1 MENLQSLPEVQRII
15 SIGKANSEISY
26 DEINEIL
33 PDKILNSEKIDD
45 VFTLLH
51 EMGIEIVEEYAKK
64 TLDTPLFPPNEI
76 ISGIRGIIKSI
87 TEKEVIIAEEKIENE
102 NPEMATNNISI
113 TIPPGGKIQVKI
125 GDKVDPETVIIKV
138 LIDLLKPNKKKKES
152 ASIGVTSE
160 DPIRLYLK
168 EIGKV
173 SLISG
178 ETEVFLAKRI
188 EKGEK
193 IIEETILSSSILRA
207 SFVKLIPKIKSK
219 KIKVYELVRVD
230 KLYALTLNE
239 AERLDKLFFSNLDI
253 IQHEEKIFNECINKI
268 RKYSDTSKRFREL
281 KDKID
286 TSSIK
291 IDKLIRQLGVS
302 QKEIQKIS
310 QKIKSM
316 VFRIKEID
324 RHFLKI
330 KARYGHDVKDIK
342 TFNRFIEKNENIED
356 IEQKMGVPIDEV
368 REVIKDIR
376 NNERKLRRMEQEA
389 GSSTV
394 EIKEWGEKII
404 KGEREISQAKKEL
417 VKANLR
423 LVVSIA
429 KRYANRGMHF
439 FDLIQE
445 GNIGLIK
452 AVDKFEYKKGYK
464 FSTYA
469 TWWIRQAITRAISD
483 QARTIRVPVHMI
495 EQVNKVIREARLFVQ
510 EYGRDPTND
519 EIAER
524 LGWPV
529 QKVKAVK
536 NVGREPISL
545 EIPVGSEEDS
555 ELGDFIEDKDVESP
569 VNSAAGSILAEQIRQ
584 VLHTLPAREQKVIR
598 MRFGLDDGYAQTL
611 EEVGYQFKVTRER
624 IRQIEAKA
632 LRRLRHPTRSKKLKD
647 YILD

>member
-1 MENLQSLPEVQRII
+1 MENLQSLPEVQRLIA
-15 SIGKANSEISY
+15 IGKANSEVSY
-26 DEINEIL
+26 DEINDIL

-51 EMGIEIVEEYAKK
+51 EMGIDVVEEYSKKFDEPQILPAK
-64 TLDTPLFPPNEI
+64 
-76 ISGIRGIIKSI
+76 
-87 TEKEVIIAEEKIENE
+87 EEK
-102 NPEMATNNISI
+102 PA
-113 TIPPGGKIQVKI
+113 
-125 GDKVDPETVIIKV
+125 
-138 LIDLLKPNKKKKES
+138 KKKKEGVSIS
-152 ASIGVTSE
+152 ATSE

-207 SFVKLIPKIKSK
+207 NFAKLMPKIRSK
-219 KIKVYELVRVD
+219 KIKIYEIVRVEKSYAMSNTEVE
-230 KLYALTLNE
+230 KLE
-239 AERLDKLFFSNLDI
+239 KLFFGNMDK
-253 IQHEEKIFNECINKI
+253 IQTDEKTLVECQNKI
-268 RKYSDTSKRFREL
+268 KKYSENSRKYKEFR
-281 KDKID
+281 DKID
-286 TSSIK
+286 EAQTD
-291 IDKLIRQLGVS
+291 IDRAVREVGVS
-302 QKEIQKIS
+302 QREIQKIS

-330 KARYGHDVKDIK
+330 KARYGHDVKEIK
-342 TFNRFIEKNENIED
+342 TFNRFIEKNENLEEIE
-356 IEQKMGVPIDEV
+356 KMMGVHIDEV

-389 GSSTV
+389 GSTTA
-394 EIKEWGEKII
+394 EIKDWGEKII

-510 EYGRDPTND
+510 EFGRDPTND

-524 LGWPV
+524 LGWHV
-529 QKVKAVK
+529 SKVKSVK

-545 EIPVGSEEDS
+545 ERPVGSEEDS
-555 ELGDFIEDKDVESP
+555 ELGDFIEDKEVESP
-569 VNSAAGSILAEQIRQ
+569 LNSAASSILAEQIRQ

-632 LRRLRHPTRSKKLKD
+632 LRRLRHPSRSKKLKD
-647 YILD
+647 YIVE

>member
-1 MENLQSLPEVQRII
+1 MENLQEMPEVQKII
-15 SIGKANSEISY
+15 ALGKANREVSY

-51 EMGIEIVEEYAKK
+51 ELGIEVVEDYTKEAVEEAIQPEKVH
-64 TLDTPLFPPNEI
+64 
-76 ISGIRGIIKSI
+76 R
-87 TEKEVIIAEEKIENE
+87 EKEEKKEKEEKE
-102 NPEMATNNISI
+102 
-113 TIPPGGKIQVKI
+113 
-125 GDKVDPETVIIKV
+125 KVV
-138 LIDLLKPNKKKKES
+138 KKKKEP
-152 ASIGVTSE
+152 AGGGSE

-193 IIEETILSSSILRA
+193 IIEETILGSSILRQNFA
-207 SFVKLIPKIKSK
+207 KLIPKIKSK
-219 KIKVYELVRVD
+219 KIKVYELVKVD
-230 KLYALTLNE
+230 KLYALNQDE
-239 AERLDKLFFSNLDI
+239 AEKLEKNFFDNMDI
-253 IQHEEKIFNECINKI
+253 IQQDEKVFNEATNRI
-268 RKYSDTSKRFREL
+268 RKYSENSKKFREL
-281 KDKID
+281 KERIDLSSNKID
-286 TSSIK
+286 EA
-291 IDKLIRQLGVS
+291 IRNIGVS

-316 VFRIKEID
+316 VFRIKEIEK
-324 RHFLKI
+324 HFLKI
-330 KARYGHDVKDIK
+330 KAKYGHDVREIK
-342 TFNRFIEKNENIED
+342 GFNRFIEKNENLDEIE
-356 IEQKMGVPIDEV
+356 KMMDVDIDEV

-389 GSSTV
+389 GSPV
-394 EIKEWGEKII
+394 HEIKEWGERII

-417 VKANLR
+417 VRANLR

-495 EQVNKVIREARLFVQ
+495 EQVNKVIRETRLFVQ
-510 EYGRDPTND
+510 EFGRDPSNE

-529 QKVKAVK
+529 GKVKAVK
-536 NVGREPISL
+536 NVAREPISL

-555 ELGDFIEDKDVESP
+555 ELGDFIEDKDVETP
-569 VNSAAGSILAEQIRQ
+569 VNAAASSILAEQIRQ
-584 VLHTLPAREQKVIR
+584 VLQTLPAREQKVIR

-632 LRRLRHPTRSKKLKD
+632 LRRLRHPSRSKRLKD
-647 YILD
+647 YID

>member
-15 SIGKANSEISY
+15 AIGKANSEVSY
-26 DEINEIL
+26 DEINDIL
-33 PDKILNSEKIDD
+33 PDKILNSERIDD

-51 EMGIEIVEEYAKK
+51 EMGIDIVEEYSKK
-64 TLDTPLFPPNEI
+64 FDESSTN
-76 ISGIRGIIKSI
+76 K
-87 TEKEVIIAEEKIENE
+87 EEKS
-102 NPEMATNNISI
+102 TR
-113 TIPPGGKIQVKI
+113 
-125 GDKVDPETVIIKV
+125 
-138 LIDLLKPNKKKKES
+138 KKKES
-152 ASIGVTSE
+152 ISVSASSE

-193 IIEETILSSSILRA
+193 IIEETILGSSILRA
-207 SFVKLIPKIKSK
+207 TFAKLMPKIRSK

-230 KLYALTLNE
+230 KPYALTQAE
-239 AERLDKLFFSNLDI
+239 AEKLEKTFFQNMDI
-253 IQHEEKIFNECINKI
+253 IQAEEKILQECQNKI
-268 RKYSDTSKRFREL
+268 KKYSENSKKYKEL
-281 KDKID
+281 KERIDASKAKIEEA
-286 TSSIK
+286 TREI
-291 IDKLIRQLGVS
+291 GVS

-330 KARYGHDVKDIK
+330 KARYGHDVREIK
-342 TFNRFIEKNENIED
+342 TFNRFIEKNENLEEIERM
-356 IEQKMGVPIDEV
+356 MGVSIDEV

-389 GSSTV
+389 GATTQ

-495 EQVNKVIREARLFVQ
+495 EQVNKVIRETRLFVQ
-510 EYGRDPTND
+510 EFGRDPTNE

-545 EIPVGSEEDS
+545 EIPVGNEEDS
-555 ELGDFIEDKDVESP
+555 ELGDFIEDKEVESP
-569 VNSAAGSILAEQIRQ
+569 LNSAASSILAEQIRQ

-632 LRRLRHPTRSKKLKD
+632 LRRLRHPSRAKKLKD
-647 YILD
+647 YIVD

>member
-1 MENLQSLPEVQRII
+1 MENLLELPELQRII
-15 SIGKANSEISY
+15 AIGKANSEVSY

-51 EMGIEIVEEYAKK
+51 ELGIEVVEEYSKKSLETPTPPQPATSNAK
-64 TLDTPLFPPNEI
+64 
-76 ISGIRGIIKSI
+76 
-87 TEKEVIIAEEKIENE
+87 EEK
-102 NPEMATNNISI
+102 P
-113 TIPPGGKIQVKI
+113 Q
-125 GDKVDPETVIIKV
+125 
-138 LIDLLKPNKKKKES
+138 KKKKE
-152 ASIGVTSE
+152 ASSGGASSE

-207 SFVKLIPKIKSK
+207 NFAKLMPKIKSK
-219 KIKVYELVRVD
+219 KIKVHELVKVD
-230 KLYALTLNE
+230 KLYALNQSE
-239 AERLDKLFFSNLDI
+239 ADKLEKIFFSNMEI
-253 IQHEEKIFNECINKI
+253 IQSEEKVFNESINRIK
-268 RKYSDTSKRFREL
+268 KYSENSKKYKEL
-281 KDKID
+281 KEKIEI
-286 TSSIK
+286 TSSK
-291 IDKLIRQLGVS
+291 IENAARQIGVS
-302 QKEIQKIS
+302 QREIQKIS

-330 KARYGHDVKDIK
+330 KARYGHDVKEIK
-342 TFNRFIEKNENIED
+342 TFNRFIEKNENLDEIE
-356 IEQKMGVPIDEV
+356 KLMGVDIDEV

-389 GSSTV
+389 GSTTA
-394 EIKEWGEKII
+394 EIKEWGEKIM
-404 KGEREISQAKKEL
+404 KGEREIAQAKKEL

-510 EYGRDPTND
+510 EYGRDPTN
-519 EIAER
+519 EEVAER

-529 QKVKAVK
+529 AKVKAVK

-555 ELGDFIEDKDVESP
+555 ELGDFIEDKEVESP
-569 VNSAAGSILAEQIRQ
+569 LNSAAGSILAEQIRQ

-632 LRRLRHPTRSKKLKD
+632 LRRLRHPSRSKKLKD
-647 YILD
+647 YIVD

>member
-15 SIGKANSEISY
+15 AIGKANSEVSY
-26 DEINEIL
+26 DEINDIL
-33 PDKILNSEKIDD
+33 PDKILNSERIDD

-51 EMGIEIVEEYAKK
+51 EMGIDIVEEYSKK
-64 TLDTPLFPPNEI
+64 FDESSTN
-76 ISGIRGIIKSI
+76 K
-87 TEKEVIIAEEKIENE
+87 EEKS
-102 NPEMATNNISI
+102 TR
-113 TIPPGGKIQVKI
+113 
-125 GDKVDPETVIIKV
+125 
-138 LIDLLKPNKKKKES
+138 KKKES
-152 ASIGVTSE
+152 ISVSASSE

-193 IIEETILSSSILRA
+193 IIEETILGSSILRA
-207 SFVKLIPKIKSK
+207 TFAKLMPKIRSK

-230 KLYALTLNE
+230 KPYALTQAE
-239 AERLDKLFFSNLDI
+239 AEKLEKTFFQNMDI
-253 IQHEEKIFNECINKI
+253 IQAEEKVLQECQNKI
-268 RKYSDTSKRFREL
+268 KKYSENSKKYKEL
-281 KDKID
+281 KERIDASKAKIEEA
-286 TSSIK
+286 TREI
-291 IDKLIRQLGVS
+291 GVS

-330 KARYGHDVKDIK
+330 KARYGHDVREIK
-342 TFNRFIEKNENIED
+342 TFNRFIEKNENLEEIERM
-356 IEQKMGVPIDEV
+356 MGVSIDEV

-389 GSSTV
+389 GATTQ

-495 EQVNKVIREARLFVQ
+495 EQVNKVIRETRLFVQ
-510 EYGRDPTND
+510 EFGRDPTNE

-555 ELGDFIEDKDVESP
+555 ELGDFIEDKEVESP
-569 VNSAAGSILAEQIRQ
+569 LNSAASSILAEQIRQ

-632 LRRLRHPTRSKKLKD
+632 LRRLRHPSRAKKLKD
-647 YILD
+647 YIVD

>member
-1 MENLQSLPEVQRII
+1 MENLASLPEVQKII
-15 SIGKANSEISY
+15 SIGKANREVSY

-51 EMGIEIVEEYAKK
+51 EMGIEIVEEYSKK
-64 TLDTPLFPPNEI
+64 SLEESSSLTTTKEETTP
-76 ISGIRGIIKSI
+76 
-87 TEKEVIIAEEKIENE
+87 KEQKPARKKRE
-102 NPEMATNNISI
+102 S
-113 TIPPGGKIQVKI
+113 
-125 GDKVDPETVIIKV
+125 TV
-138 LIDLLKPNKKKKES
+138 S
-152 ASIGVTSE
+152 SSSE

-193 IIEETILSSSILRA
+193 IIEETILGSSILRQNFA
-207 SFVKLIPKIKSK
+207 KLIPKIKSK
-219 KIKVYELVRVD
+219 KIKVYDLVKVD
-230 KLYALTLNE
+230 KMYALNQEQADKLEKVFFDNMELIQQDEKVLNE
-239 AERLDKLFFSNLDI
+239 STNR
-253 IQHEEKIFNECINKI
+253 I
-268 RKYSDTSKRFREL
+268 RKYSENSKKFKEL
-281 KDKID
+281 KEKID
-286 TSSIK
+286 MSFGK
-291 IDKLIRQLGVS
+291 IDEAIRKIGVS

-316 VFRIKEID
+316 VFRVKEIEK
-324 RHFLKI
+324 HFLKI
-330 KARYGHDVKDIK
+330 KAKYGHDVREIK
-342 TFNRFIEKNENIED
+342 GLNRFIEKNENLDEIEKMMGCD
-356 IEQKMGVPIDEV
+356 IEEV

-389 GSSTV
+389 GSPV
-394 EIKEWGEKII
+394 GEIKDWGEKII
-404 KGEREISQAKKEL
+404 KGEREIAQAKREL
-417 VKANLR
+417 VRANLR

-445 GNIGLIK
+445 GNIGLIR

-495 EQVNKVIREARLFVQ
+495 EQVNKVIRETRLFVQ
-510 EYGRDPTND
+510 EFGRDPSND

-536 NVGREPISL
+536 NVAREPISL

-555 ELGDFIEDKDVESP
+555 ELGDFIEDKDVISP
-569 VNSAAGSILAEQIRQ
+569 LNSAATSILSEQIRQ
-584 VLHTLPAREQKVIR
+584 VLQTLPAREQKVIR

-632 LRRLRHPTRSKKLKD
+632 LRRLRHPSRSKKLKD
-647 YILD
+647 YID

>member
-1 MENLQSLPEVQRII
+1 MENLASLPEVQKII
-15 SIGKANSEISY
+15 SIGKANREVSY

-51 EMGIEIVEEYAKK
+51 EMGIEIVEEYSKK
-64 TLDTPLFPPNEI
+64 SLEESSSLTTTKEETT
-76 ISGIRGIIKSI
+76 KE
-87 TEKEVIIAEEKIENE
+87 TKEKPAR
-102 NPEMATNNISI
+102 
-113 TIPPGGKIQVKI
+113 
-125 GDKVDPETVIIKV
+125 
-138 LIDLLKPNKKKKES
+138 KKRES
-152 ASIGVTSE
+152 NVSSSSE

-193 IIEETILSSSILRA
+193 IIEETILSSSILRQNFA
-207 SFVKLIPKIKSK
+207 KLIPKIKSK
-219 KIKVYELVRVD
+219 KIKVYDLVKVD
-230 KLYALTLNE
+230 KMYALNQEQADKLEKVFFENMELIQQDEKVLNE
-239 AERLDKLFFSNLDI
+239 STNR
-253 IQHEEKIFNECINKI
+253 I
-268 RKYSDTSKRFREL
+268 RKYSENSKKFKEL
-281 KDKID
+281 KEKID
-286 TSSIK
+286 LSTGK
-291 IDKLIRQLGVS
+291 IDEAIRKIGVS

-316 VFRIKEID
+316 VFRVKEIEK
-324 RHFLKI
+324 HFLKI
-330 KARYGHDVKDIK
+330 KAKYGHDVREIK
-342 TFNRFIEKNENIED
+342 ALNRFIEKNENLDEIE
-356 IEQKMGVPIDEV
+356 KMMGCDIDEV

-389 GSSTV
+389 GSPV
-394 EIKEWGEKII
+394 GEIKDWGEKII
-404 KGEREISQAKKEL
+404 KGEREIAQAKREL
-417 VKANLR
+417 VRANLR

-445 GNIGLIK
+445 GNIGLIR

-495 EQVNKVIREARLFVQ
+495 EQVNKVIRETRLFVQ
-510 EYGRDPTND
+510 EFGRDPSND

-536 NVGREPISL
+536 NVAREPISL

-555 ELGDFIEDKDVESP
+555 ELGDFIEDKEVISP
-569 VNSAAGSILAEQIRQ
+569 LNSAASSILSEQIRQ
-584 VLHTLPAREQKVIR
+584 VLQTLPAREQKVIR

-632 LRRLRHPTRSKKLKD
+632 LRRLRHPSRSKKLKD
-647 YILD
+647 YID

>member
-15 SIGKANSEISY
+15 AIGKANSEVSY
-26 DEINEIL
+26 DEINDIL
-33 PDKILNSEKIDD
+33 PDKILNSERIDD

-51 EMGIEIVEEYAKK
+51 EMGIDIVEEYSKK
-64 TLDTPLFPPNEI
+64 FDESSTN
-76 ISGIRGIIKSI
+76 K
-87 TEKEVIIAEEKIENE
+87 EEKS
-102 NPEMATNNISI
+102 TR
-113 TIPPGGKIQVKI
+113 
-125 GDKVDPETVIIKV
+125 
-138 LIDLLKPNKKKKES
+138 KKKES
-152 ASIGVTSE
+152 ISVSASSE

-193 IIEETILSSSILRA
+193 IIEETILGSSILRA
-207 SFVKLIPKIKSK
+207 TFAKLMPKIRSK

-230 KLYALTLNE
+230 KPYALTQAE
-239 AERLDKLFFSNLDI
+239 AEKLEKTFFQNMDI
-253 IQHEEKIFNECINKI
+253 IQAEEKILQECQNKI
-268 RKYSDTSKRFREL
+268 KKYSENSKKYKEL
-281 KDKID
+281 KERIDASKAKIEEA
-286 TSSIK
+286 TREI
-291 IDKLIRQLGVS
+291 GVS

-330 KARYGHDVKDIK
+330 KARYGHDVREIK
-342 TFNRFIEKNENIED
+342 TFNRFIEKNENLEEIERM
-356 IEQKMGVPIDEV
+356 MGVSIDEV

-389 GSSTV
+389 GATTQ

-495 EQVNKVIREARLFVQ
+495 EQVNKVIRETRLFVQ
-510 EYGRDPTND
+510 EFGRDPTNE

-555 ELGDFIEDKDVESP
+555 ELGDFIEDKEVESP
-569 VNSAAGSILAEQIRQ
+569 LNSAASSILAEQIRQ

-632 LRRLRHPTRSKKLKD
+632 LRRLRHPSRAKKLKD
-647 YILD
+647 YIVD

>member
-1 MENLQSLPEVQRII
+1 MENLASLPEVQKII
-15 SIGKANSEISY
+15 SIGKANREVSY

-51 EMGIEIVEEYAKK
+51 EMGIEIVEEYSKK
-64 TLDTPLFPPNEI
+64 SLEESSSLSTQ
-76 ISGIRGIIKSI
+76 
-87 TEKEVIIAEEKIENE
+87 KEETKEAPTK
-102 NPEMATNNISI
+102 
-113 TIPPGGKIQVKI
+113 
-125 GDKVDPETVIIKV
+125 DKPAR
-138 LIDLLKPNKKKKES
+138 KKRES
-152 ASIGVTSE
+152 NVSSSSE

-193 IIEETILSSSILRA
+193 IIEETILSSSILRQNFA
-207 SFVKLIPKIKSK
+207 KLIPKIKSK
-219 KIKVYELVRVD
+219 KIKVYDLVKVD
-230 KLYALTLNE
+230 KMYALNQEQADKLEKVFFENMELIQQDEKVLNE
-239 AERLDKLFFSNLDI
+239 STNR
-253 IQHEEKIFNECINKI
+253 I
-268 RKYSDTSKRFREL
+268 RKYSENSKKYKEL
-281 KDKID
+281 KEKID
-286 TSSIK
+286 NSTGK
-291 IDKLIRQLGVS
+291 IDDAIRKIGVS

-316 VFRIKEID
+316 VFRVKEIEK
-324 RHFLKI
+324 HFLKI
-330 KARYGHDVKDIK
+330 KAKYGHDVREIK
-342 TFNRFIEKNENIED
+342 GLNRFIEKNENLDEIEKMMGCD
-356 IEQKMGVPIDEV
+356 IEEV

-389 GSSTV
+389 GSSVTD
-394 EIKEWGEKII
+394 IKDWGEKII
-404 KGEREISQAKKEL
+404 KGEREIAQAKREL
-417 VKANLR
+417 VRANLR

-445 GNIGLIK
+445 GNIGLIR

-495 EQVNKVIREARLFVQ
+495 EQVNKVIRETRLFVQ
-510 EYGRDPTND
+510 EFGRDPSND

-536 NVGREPISL
+536 NVAREPISL

-555 ELGDFIEDKDVESP
+555 ELGDFIEDKEVISP
-569 VNSAAGSILAEQIRQ
+569 LNSAATSILSEQIRQ
-584 VLHTLPAREQKVIR
+584 VLQTLPAREQKVIR

-632 LRRLRHPTRSKKLKD
+632 LRRLRHPSRSKKLKD
-647 YILD
+647 YID

>member
-15 SIGKANSEISY
+15 AIGKANSEVSY
-26 DEINEIL
+26 DEINDIL

-51 EMGIEIVEEYAKK
+51 EMGIDVVEEYSKRFEES
-64 TLDTPLFPPNEI
+64 TSTPN
-76 ISGIRGIIKSI
+76 K
-87 TEKEVIIAEEKIENE
+87 EEK
-102 NPEMATNNISI
+102 PAR
-113 TIPPGGKIQVKI
+113 
-125 GDKVDPETVIIKV
+125 
-138 LIDLLKPNKKKKES
+138 KKKENVSVS
-152 ASIGVTSE
+152 ASSE

-193 IIEETILSSSILRA
+193 IIEETILGSSILRA
-207 SFVKLIPKIKSK
+207 SFAKLIPKIRSK

-230 KLYALTLNE
+230 KLYALNQVE
-239 AERLDKLFFSNLDI
+239 AEKLEKVFFDNMDM
-253 IQHEEKIFNECINKI
+253 IQSEEKQLIESQNRIK
-268 RKYSDTSKRFREL
+268 KYSENSRKFKEL
-281 KDKID
+281 KEKID
-286 TSSIK
+286 SSKERIEAATRE
-291 IDKLIRQLGVS
+291 IGVS
-302 QKEIQKIS
+302 QREIQKIS

-330 KARYGHDVKDIK
+330 KARYGHDVREIK
-342 TFNRFIEKNENIED
+342 TFNRFIEKNENLEEIERM
-356 IEQKMGVPIDEV
+356 MGVSIDEV

-389 GSSTV
+389 GATTQ
-394 EIKEWGEKII
+394 EIKDWGEKII

-510 EYGRDPTND
+510 EFGRDPTNE

-555 ELGDFIEDKDVESP
+555 ELGDFIEDKEVESP
-569 VNSAAGSILAEQIRQ
+569 LNSAASSILAEQIRQ

-632 LRRLRHPTRSKKLKD
+632 LRRLRHPSRSKKLKD
-647 YILD
+647 YILE

>member
-1 MENLQSLPEVQRII
+1 MKNLETNYENAHQVQKEVNENMENLQSLPEVQRII
-15 SIGKANSEISY
+15 SIGKTNSEVSY
-26 DEINEIL
+26 DEINDIL

-51 EMGIEIVEEYAKK
+51 EMGIEVVEEYSKK
-64 TLDTPLFPPNEI
+64 ALENQQAAAAPPTPAAPA
-76 ISGIRGIIKSI
+76 GK
-87 TEKEVIIAEEKIENE
+87 EEK
-102 NPEMATNNISI
+102 PSR
-113 TIPPGGKIQVKI
+113 
-125 GDKVDPETVIIKV
+125 
-138 LIDLLKPNKKKKES
+138 KKKETNVVS
-152 ASIGVTSE
+152 ASSE

-207 SFVKLIPKIKSK
+207 NFLKLIPKIKSR
-219 KIKVYELVRVD
+219 KIKVYELVHVD
-230 KLYALTLNE
+230 KMYALNQIEADKLEKLFFDNMDLIQGEEKVLNE
-239 AERLDKLFFSNLDI
+239 A
-253 IQHEEKIFNECINKI
+253 INKI
-268 RKYSDTSKRFREL
+268 RKYSENSKKFREL
-281 KDKID
+281 KDKIEQA
-286 TSSIK
+286 TAR
-291 IDKLIRQLGVS
+291 IDVCVRQIGVS
-302 QKEIQKIS
+302 QREIQKLS

-330 KARYGHDVKDIK
+330 KARYGHDVKEIK

-356 IEQKMGVPIDEV
+356 IEKMMGVPIDEV

-389 GSSTV
+389 GSPTDI
-394 EIKEWGEKII
+394 IKEWGEKII

-510 EYGRDPTND
+510 EFGRDPTNE

-555 ELGDFIEDKDVESP
+555 ELGDFIEDKEVESP
-569 VNSAAGSILAEQIRQ
+569 INAAAGSILAEQIRQ
-584 VLHTLPAREQKVIR
+584 VLQTLPAREQKVIR

>member
-1 MENLQSLPEVQRII
+1 MENLASLPEVQKII
-15 SIGKANSEISY
+15 SIGKANREVSY

-51 EMGIEIVEEYAKK
+51 EMGIEIVEEYSKK
-64 TLDTPLFPPNEI
+64 SLEESSSLSTQKEETKETPT
-76 ISGIRGIIKSI
+76 K
-87 TEKEVIIAEEKIENE
+87 
-102 NPEMATNNISI
+102 
-113 TIPPGGKIQVKI
+113 
-125 GDKVDPETVIIKV
+125 DKPAR
-138 LIDLLKPNKKKKES
+138 KKRES
-152 ASIGVTSE
+152 SVSSSSE

-193 IIEETILSSSILRA
+193 IIEETILSSSILRQNFA
-207 SFVKLIPKIKSK
+207 KLIPKIKSK
-219 KIKVYELVRVD
+219 KIKVYDLVKVD
-230 KLYALTLNE
+230 KMYALNQEQADKLEKVFFENMELIQQDEKVLNE
-239 AERLDKLFFSNLDI
+239 STNR
-253 IQHEEKIFNECINKI
+253 I
-268 RKYSDTSKRFREL
+268 RKYSENSKKYKEL
-281 KDKID
+281 KEKID
-286 TSSIK
+286 NSTGK
-291 IDKLIRQLGVS
+291 IDDAIRKIGVS

-316 VFRIKEID
+316 VFRVKEIEK
-324 RHFLKI
+324 HFLKI
-330 KARYGHDVKDIK
+330 KAKYGHDVREIK
-342 TFNRFIEKNENIED
+342 GLNRFIEKNENLDEIE
-356 IEQKMGVPIDEV
+356 KMMGCDIDEV

-389 GSSTV
+389 GSSV
-394 EIKEWGEKII
+394 IDIKDWGEKII
-404 KGEREISQAKKEL
+404 KGEREIAQAKREL
-417 VKANLR
+417 VRANLR

-445 GNIGLIK
+445 GNIGLIR

-495 EQVNKVIREARLFVQ
+495 EQVNKVIRETRLFVQ
-510 EYGRDPTND
+510 EFGRDPSND

-536 NVGREPISL
+536 NVAREPISL

-555 ELGDFIEDKDVESP
+555 ELGDFIEDKEVISP
-569 VNSAAGSILAEQIRQ
+569 LNSAATSILSEQIRQ
-584 VLHTLPAREQKVIR
+584 VLQTLPAREQKVIR

-632 LRRLRHPTRSKKLKD
+632 LRRLRHPSRSKKLKD
-647 YILD
+647 YID

>member
-1 MENLQSLPEVQRII
+1 MENLQSMPEVQKII
-15 SIGKANSEISY
+15 SIGKANSEVSY
-26 DEINEIL
+26 DEINDIL

-51 EMGIEIVEEYAKK
+51 EMGIDVVEEYSKK
-64 TLDTPLFPPNEI
+64 FDEPAIPVN
-76 ISGIRGIIKSI
+76 K
-87 TEKEVIIAEEKIENE
+87 EEK
-102 NPEMATNNISI
+102 PT
-113 TIPPGGKIQVKI
+113 
-125 GDKVDPETVIIKV
+125 
-138 LIDLLKPNKKKKES
+138 KKKKENVSIS
-152 ASIGVTSE
+152 ATSE

-193 IIEETILSSSILRA
+193 IIEETILSSSILRSTFA
-207 SFVKLIPKIKSK
+207 KLMPKVRSR
-219 KIKVYELVRVD
+219 KIKVWELVRVD
-230 KLYALTLNE
+230 KPYALNQSE
-239 AERLDKLFFSNLDI
+239 AEKLEKLFFTSMEIISN
-253 IQHEEKIFNECINKI
+253 EEKIFNESNNRIK
-268 RKYSDTSKRFREL
+268 KYSENSRKFKEL
-281 KDKID
+281 KEKID
-286 TSSIK
+286 NAASK
-291 IDKLIRQLGVS
+291 IDSAVREVGVS
-302 QKEIQKIS
+302 QREIQKIS

-330 KARYGHDVKDIK
+330 KARYGHDVREIK
-342 TFNRFIEKNENIED
+342 TFNRFIEKNENLEEIE
-356 IEQKMGVPIDEV
+356 KMMGVTIDEV

-389 GSSTV
+389 GSSTN

-495 EQVNKVIREARLFVQ
+495 EQVNKVVREARQFVQ
-510 EYGRDPTND
+510 EYGRDPTNE

-569 VNSAAGSILAEQIRQ
+569 INSAASSILAEQIRQ

-632 LRRLRHPTRSKKLKD
+632 LRRLRHPSRSKKLKD
-647 YILD
+647 YILE

>member
-15 SIGKANSEISY
+15 AIGKANSEVSY
-26 DEINEIL
+26 DEINDIL
-33 PDKILNSEKIDD
+33 PDKILNSERIDD

-51 EMGIEIVEEYAKK
+51 EMGIDIVEEYSKK
-64 TLDTPLFPPNEI
+64 FDESSTN
-76 ISGIRGIIKSI
+76 K
-87 TEKEVIIAEEKIENE
+87 EEKS
-102 NPEMATNNISI
+102 TR
-113 TIPPGGKIQVKI
+113 
-125 GDKVDPETVIIKV
+125 
-138 LIDLLKPNKKKKES
+138 KKKES
-152 ASIGVTSE
+152 ISVSASSE

-193 IIEETILSSSILRA
+193 IIEETILGSSILRA
-207 SFVKLIPKIKSK
+207 TFAKLMPKIRSK

-230 KLYALTLNE
+230 KPYALTQAE
-239 AERLDKLFFSNLDI
+239 AEKLEKTFFQNMDI
-253 IQHEEKIFNECINKI
+253 IQAEEKVLQECQNKI
-268 RKYSDTSKRFREL
+268 KKYSENSKKYKEL
-281 KDKID
+281 KERIDASKAKIEAA
-286 TSSIK
+286 TREI
-291 IDKLIRQLGVS
+291 GVS

-330 KARYGHDVKDIK
+330 KARYGHDVREIK
-342 TFNRFIEKNENIED
+342 TFNRFIEKNENLEEIERM
-356 IEQKMGVPIDEV
+356 MGVSIDEV

-389 GSSTV
+389 GATTQ

-495 EQVNKVIREARLFVQ
+495 EQVNKVIRETRLFVQ
-510 EYGRDPTND
+510 EFGRDPTNE

-555 ELGDFIEDKDVESP
+555 ELGDFIEDKEVESP
-569 VNSAAGSILAEQIRQ
+569 LNSAASSILAEQIRQ

-632 LRRLRHPTRSKKLKD
+632 LRRLRHPSRAKKLKD
-647 YILD
+647 YIVD

>member
-1 MENLQSLPEVQRII
+1 MENLQSLPEVQRLIA
-15 SIGKANSEISY
+15 IGKANSEVSY
-26 DEINEIL
+26 DEINDIL

-51 EMGIEIVEEYAKK
+51 EMGIDVVEEYSKK
-64 TLDTPLFPPNEI
+64 FEEPQILP
-76 ISGIRGIIKSI
+76 G
-87 TEKEVIIAEEKIENE
+87 KE
-102 NPEMATNNISI
+102 
-113 TIPPGGKIQVKI
+113 
-125 GDKVDPETVIIKV
+125 DKPA
-138 LIDLLKPNKKKKES
+138 KKKKEGVSIS
-152 ASIGVTSE
+152 ATSE

-207 SFVKLIPKIKSK
+207 NFTKLMPKIRSK
-219 KIKVYELVRVD
+219 KIKIYEIVRVEKSYAMSPVEVE
-230 KLYALTLNE
+230 KLE
-239 AERLDKLFFSNLDI
+239 KLFFSNM
-253 IQHEEKIFNECINKI
+253 EKIQTDEKSLVECQNKI
-268 RKYSDTSKRFREL
+268 KKYSENSRKFKEF
-281 KDKID
+281 KDKIEEAQKD
-286 TSSIK
+286 
-291 IDKLIRQLGVS
+291 IDFAVREVGVS
-302 QKEIQKIS
+302 QREIQKIS

-330 KARYGHDVKDIK
+330 KARYGHDVKEIK
-342 TFNRFIEKNENIED
+342 TFNRFIEKNENIEE
-356 IEQKMGVPIDEV
+356 IEKMMGVLIDEV

-389 GSSTV
+389 GSTTA
-394 EIKEWGEKII
+394 EIKDWGEKII

-510 EYGRDPTND
+510 EFGRDPTND

-524 LGWPV
+524 LGWTV
-529 QKVKAVK
+529 QKVKSVK

-555 ELGDFIEDKDVESP
+555 ELGDFIEDKEVESP
-569 VNSAAGSILAEQIRQ
+569 LNSAASSILAEQIRQ

-632 LRRLRHPTRSKKLKD
+632 LRRLRHPSRSKKLKD
-647 YILD
+647 YIVE

>member
-1 MENLQSLPEVQRII
+1 MENLQEMPEVQKII
-15 SIGKANSEISY
+15 ALGKANREVSY

-51 EMGIEIVEEYAKK
+51 ELGIEVVEDYTKEAVEEAVQLARPEKVEKPEKLKEIKVKDKEDKK
-64 TLDTPLFPPNEI
+64 
-76 ISGIRGIIKSI
+76 
-87 TEKEVIIAEEKIENE
+87 EKEEK
-102 NPEMATNNISI
+102 AA
-113 TIPPGGKIQVKI
+113 
-125 GDKVDPETVIIKV
+125 
-138 LIDLLKPNKKKKES
+138 KKKKD
-152 ASIGVTSE
+152 AAGGGSE

-193 IIEETILSSSILRA
+193 IIEETILSSSILRQNFA
-207 SFVKLIPKIKSK
+207 KLIPKIKSK
-219 KIKVYELVRVD
+219 KIRVYELVKVD
-230 KLYALTLNE
+230 KLYALNQDE
-239 AERLDKLFFSNLDI
+239 AEKLEKNFFDNMDI
-253 IQHEEKIFNECINKI
+253 IQQDEKVFNEATNRI
-268 RKYSDTSKRFREL
+268 RKYSENSKKYREL
-281 KDKID
+281 KEKID
-286 TSSIK
+286 NSSNK
-291 IDKLIRQLGVS
+291 IDEAIRNIGVS

-316 VFRIKEID
+316 VFRIKEIEK
-324 RHFLKI
+324 HFLKI
-330 KARYGHDVKDIK
+330 KAKYGHDVKEIK
-342 TFNRFIEKNENIED
+342 AFNRFIEKNENLDEIE
-356 IEQKMGVPIDEV
+356 KMMGVDIDEV

-389 GSSTV
+389 GSPV
-394 EIKEWGEKII
+394 FEIKEWGEKII

-417 VKANLR
+417 VRANLR

-495 EQVNKVIREARLFVQ
+495 EQVNKVIRETRLFVQ
-510 EYGRDPTND
+510 EFGRDPSND

-529 QKVKAVK
+529 AKVKAVK
-536 NVGREPISL
+536 NVAREPISL

-555 ELGDFIEDKDVESP
+555 ELGDFIEDKDVQTP
-569 VNSAAGSILAEQIRQ
+569 VNHAASKILAEQIRQ
-584 VLHTLPAREQKVIR
+584 VLQTLPAREQKVIR

-632 LRRLRHPTRSKKLKD
+632 LRRLRHPSRSKRLKD
-647 YILD
+647 YID

>member
-1 MENLQSLPEVQRII
+1 V
-15 SIGKANSEISY
+15 
-26 DEINEIL
+26 
-33 PDKILNSEKIDD
+33 
-45 VFTLLH
+45 
-51 EMGIEIVEEYAKK
+51 
-64 TLDTPLFPPNEI
+64 
-76 ISGIRGIIKSI
+76 
-87 TEKEVIIAEEKIENE
+87 
-102 NPEMATNNISI
+102 
-113 TIPPGGKIQVKI
+113 
-125 GDKVDPETVIIKV
+125 
-138 LIDLLKPNKKKKES
+138 
-152 ASIGVTSE
+152 
-160 DPIRLYLK
+160 
-168 EIGKV
+168 
-173 SLISG
+173 
-178 ETEVFLAKRI
+178 
-188 EKGEK
+188 
-193 IIEETILSSSILRA
+193 
-207 SFVKLIPKIKSK
+207 
-219 KIKVYELVRVD
+219 
-230 KLYALTLNE
+230 
-239 AERLDKLFFSNLDI
+239 
-253 IQHEEKIFNECINKI
+253 
-268 RKYSDTSKRFREL
+268 
-281 KDKID
+281 
-286 TSSIK
+286 
-291 IDKLIRQLGVS
+291 GVS
-302 QKEIQKIS
+302 QREIQKIS

-330 KARYGHDVKDIK
+330 KARYGHDVKEIK
-342 TFNRFIEKNENIED
+342 TFNRFIEKNENLEEIE
-356 IEQKMGVPIDEV
+356 KMMGVHIDEV

-389 GSSTV
+389 GSTTA
-394 EIKEWGEKII
+394 EIKDWGEKII

-510 EYGRDPTND
+510 EFGRDPTND

-524 LGWPV
+524 LGWHV
-529 QKVKAVK
+529 SKVKSVK

-555 ELGDFIEDKDVESP
+555 ELGDFIEDKEVESP
-569 VNSAAGSILAEQIRQ
+569 LNSAASSILAEQIRQ

-632 LRRLRHPTRSKKLKD
+632 LRRLRHPSRSKKLKD
-647 YILD
+647 YIVE

>member
-15 SIGKANSEISY
+15 AIGKANSEVSY

-51 EMGIEIVEEYAKK
+51 ELGIEVVEEYSKK
-64 TLDTPLFPPNEI
+64 SVEAPVIPP
-76 ISGIRGIIKSI
+76 K
-87 TEKEVIIAEEKIENE
+87 EEK
-102 NPEMATNNISI
+102 PS
-113 TIPPGGKIQVKI
+113 
-125 GDKVDPETVIIKV
+125 
-138 LIDLLKPNKKKKES
+138 KKKKES
-152 ASIGVTSE
+152 SSISATSE

-207 SFVKLIPKIKSK
+207 NFAKLMPKIKSK
-219 KIKVYELVRVD
+219 KIKVYELVKVD
-230 KLYALTLNE
+230 KLYALNQNE
-239 AERLDKLFFSNLDI
+239 ADKLEKVFFSNMDI
-253 IQHEEKIFNECINKI
+253 IQNEEKVYNESINRIK
-268 RKYSDTSKRFREL
+268 KYSENSKKYKELREKIEITSS
-281 KDKID
+281 KID
-286 TSSIK
+286 NATRMI
-291 IDKLIRQLGVS
+291 GVS
-302 QKEIQKIS
+302 QREIQKIS

-330 KARYGHDVKDIK
+330 KARYGHDVKEIK
-342 TFNRFIEKNENIED
+342 TFNRFIEKNENIEE
-356 IEQKMGVPIDEV
+356 IEKMMGIDIDEV

-389 GSSTV
+389 GSSTI
-394 EIKEWGEKII
+394 EIKEWGEKIM

-510 EYGRDPTND
+510 EFGRDPTNE

-529 QKVKAVK
+529 QKVKSVK

-555 ELGDFIEDKDVESP
+555 ELGDFIEDKEVESP
-569 VNSAAGSILAEQIRQ
+569 LNSAAGSILAEQIRQ

>member
-545 EIPVGSEEDS
+545 EITVGSEEDS

-569 VNSAAGSILAEQIRQ
+569 VNSAAGSILKAQLNQ
-584 VLHTLPAREQKVIR
+584 VIETLPKREQKVIR

-611 EEVGYQFKVTRER
+611 EEVGYQFEVTRER

>member
-1 MENLQSLPEVQRII
+1 MENLQSLPEVQRLIA
-15 SIGKANSEISY
+15 IGKANSEVSY
-26 DEINEIL
+26 DEINDIL

-51 EMGIEIVEEYAKK
+51 EMGIDVVEEYSKK
-64 TLDTPLFPPNEI
+64 F
-76 ISGIRGIIKSI
+76 
-87 TEKEVIIAEEKIENE
+87 EEPQIL
-102 NPEMATNNISI
+102 
-113 TIPPGGKIQVKI
+113 PGKD
-125 GDKVDPETVIIKV
+125 DKPA
-138 LIDLLKPNKKKKES
+138 KKKKEGVSIS
-152 ASIGVTSE
+152 ATSE

-207 SFVKLIPKIKSK
+207 NFTKLMPKIRSK
-219 KIKVYELVRVD
+219 KIKIYEIVRVEKSYAMSPVEVE
-230 KLYALTLNE
+230 KLE
-239 AERLDKLFFSNLDI
+239 KLFFSNM
-253 IQHEEKIFNECINKI
+253 EKIQTDEKSLVECQNKI
-268 RKYSDTSKRFREL
+268 KKYSENSRKFKEF
-281 KDKID
+281 KDKIEEAQKD
-286 TSSIK
+286 
-291 IDKLIRQLGVS
+291 IDFAVREVGVS
-302 QKEIQKIS
+302 QREIQKIS

-330 KARYGHDVKDIK
+330 KARYGHDVKEIK
-342 TFNRFIEKNENIED
+342 TFNRFIEKNENIEE
-356 IEQKMGVPIDEV
+356 IEKMMGVPIDEV

-389 GSSTV
+389 GSTTG
-394 EIKEWGEKII
+394 EIKDWGEKII

-510 EYGRDPTND
+510 EFGRDPTND

-529 QKVKAVK
+529 QKVKSVK

-555 ELGDFIEDKDVESP
+555 ELGDFIEDKEVESP
-569 VNSAAGSILAEQIRQ
+569 LNSAASSILAEQIRQ

-632 LRRLRHPTRSKKLKD
+632 LRRLRHPSRSKKLKD
-647 YILD
+647 YIVE

>member
-1 MENLQSLPEVQRII
+1 MIENLQEMPEVQKII
-15 SIGKANSEISY
+15 ALGKANREVSY

-51 EMGIEIVEEYAKK
+51 EMGIEVVEDYTKEAVEEAFQ
-64 TLDTPLFPPNEI
+64 PLPEKVVKEKPF
-76 ISGIRGIIKSI
+76 K
-87 TEKEVIIAEEKIENE
+87 EKEEK
-102 NPEMATNNISI
+102 PA
-113 TIPPGGKIQVKI
+113 
-125 GDKVDPETVIIKV
+125 
-138 LIDLLKPNKKKKES
+138 KKKKDS
-152 ASIGVTSE
+152 SGGGSE

-193 IIEETILSSSILRA
+193 IIEETILGSSILRQNFA
-207 SFVKLIPKIKSK
+207 KLIPKIKSK
-219 KIKVYELVRVD
+219 KIKVYELVKVD
-230 KLYALTLNE
+230 KLYALNQDE
-239 AERLDKLFFSNLDI
+239 AEKLEKNFFDNMDI
-253 IQHEEKIFNECINKI
+253 IQQDEKVFNEATNRI
-268 RKYSDTSKRFREL
+268 RKYSENSKKYKEL
-281 KDKID
+281 KEKID
-286 TSSIK
+286 VSSNK
-291 IDKLIRQLGVS
+291 IEEAIRNIGVS

-316 VFRIKEID
+316 VFRIKEIEK
-324 RHFLKI
+324 HFLKI
-330 KARYGHDVKDIK
+330 KAKYGHDVKEIK
-342 TFNRFIEKNENIED
+342 GFNRFIEKNENLDEIERM
-356 IEQKMGVPIDEV
+356 MGVDIDEV

-389 GSSTV
+389 GSPV
-394 EIKEWGEKII
+394 AEIKEWGEKII

-417 VKANLR
+417 VRANLR

-495 EQVNKVIREARLFVQ
+495 EQVNKVIRETRLFVQ
-510 EYGRDPTND
+510 EFGRDPSNE

-529 QKVKAVK
+529 AKVKAVK
-536 NVGREPISL
+536 NVAREPISL

-555 ELGDFIEDKDVESP
+555 ELGDFIEDKDVETP
-569 VNSAAGSILAEQIRQ
+569 VNSAASSILAEQIRQ
-584 VLHTLPAREQKVIR
+584 VLQTLPAREQKVIR

-632 LRRLRHPTRSKKLKD
+632 LRRLRHPSRSKRLKD
-647 YILD
+647 YID

>member
-1 MENLQSLPEVQRII
+1 MENLASLPEVQKII
-15 SIGKANSEISY
+15 SIGKANREVSY

-51 EMGIEIVEEYAKK
+51 EMGIEIVEEYSKK
-64 TLDTPLFPPNEI
+64 SLEESSSLTTTKEETT
-76 ISGIRGIIKSI
+76 KE
-87 TEKEVIIAEEKIENE
+87 TKEKPAR
-102 NPEMATNNISI
+102 
-113 TIPPGGKIQVKI
+113 
-125 GDKVDPETVIIKV
+125 
-138 LIDLLKPNKKKKES
+138 KKRES
-152 ASIGVTSE
+152 SVSSSSE

-193 IIEETILSSSILRA
+193 IIEETILSSSILRQNFA
-207 SFVKLIPKIKSK
+207 KLIPKIKSK
-219 KIKVYELVRVD
+219 KIKVYDLVKVD
-230 KLYALTLNE
+230 KMYALNQEQADKLEKVFFENMELIQQDEKVLNE
-239 AERLDKLFFSNLDI
+239 STNR
-253 IQHEEKIFNECINKI
+253 I
-268 RKYSDTSKRFREL
+268 RKYSENSKKFKEL
-281 KDKID
+281 KEKID
-286 TSSIK
+286 LSTGK
-291 IDKLIRQLGVS
+291 IDEAIRKIGVS

-316 VFRIKEID
+316 VFRVKEIEK
-324 RHFLKI
+324 HFLKI
-330 KARYGHDVKDIK
+330 KAKYGHDVREIK
-342 TFNRFIEKNENIED
+342 ALNRFIEKNENLDEIE
-356 IEQKMGVPIDEV
+356 KMMGCDIDEV

-389 GSSTV
+389 GSPV
-394 EIKEWGEKII
+394 GEIKDWGEKII
-404 KGEREISQAKKEL
+404 KGEREIAQAKREL
-417 VKANLR
+417 VRANLR

-445 GNIGLIK
+445 GNIGLIR

-495 EQVNKVIREARLFVQ
+495 EQVNKVIRETRLFVQ
-510 EYGRDPTND
+510 EFGRDPSND

-536 NVGREPISL
+536 NVAREPISL

-555 ELGDFIEDKDVESP
+555 ELGDFIEDKEVISP
-569 VNSAAGSILAEQIRQ
+569 LNSAASSILSEQIRQ
-584 VLHTLPAREQKVIR
+584 VLQTLPAREQKVIR

-632 LRRLRHPTRSKKLKD
+632 LRRLRHPSRSKKLKD
-647 YILD
+647 YID

>member
-15 SIGKANSEISY
+15 AIGKANSEVSY
-26 DEINEIL
+26 DEINDIL

-51 EMGIEIVEEYAKK
+51 EMGIDVVEEYSKK
-64 TLDTPLFPPNEI
+64 FDEPSVLPGKD
-76 ISGIRGIIKSI
+76 
-87 TEKEVIIAEEKIENE
+87 EKA
-102 NPEMATNNISI
+102 PR
-113 TIPPGGKIQVKI
+113 
-125 GDKVDPETVIIKV
+125 
-138 LIDLLKPNKKKKES
+138 KKKEGVSIS
-152 ASIGVTSE
+152 ATSE

-193 IIEETILSSSILRA
+193 IIEETILASSILRA
-207 SFVKLIPKIKSK
+207 NFTKLMPKIRSK
-219 KIKVYELVRVD
+219 KIKIWEIVRVD
-230 KLYALTLNE
+230 KLYALNQTE
-239 AERLDKLFFSNLDI
+239 AEKLEKVFFGNMDI
-253 IQHEEKIFNECINKI
+253 IQNEEKVLNECINKI
-268 RKYSDTSKRFREL
+268 KKYSENSRKYKEY
-281 KDKID
+281 KEKID
-286 TSSIK
+286 NSLSKIEYSI
-291 IDKLIRQLGVS
+291 REVGVS
-302 QKEIQKIS
+302 QREIQKIS

-330 KARYGHDVKDIK
+330 KSRYGHDVKEIK
-342 TFNRFIEKNENIED
+342 TFNRFIEKNENLDEIE
-356 IEQKMGVPIDEV
+356 KMMGVPIDEV

-389 GSSTV
+389 GSSTL

-510 EYGRDPTND
+510 EFGRDPTND

-529 QKVKAVK
+529 QKVKSVK

-555 ELGDFIEDKDVESP
+555 ELGDFIEDKEIESP
-569 VNSAAGSILAEQIRQ
+569 INSAASSILAEQIRQ

-632 LRRLRHPTRSKKLKD
+632 LRRLRHPSRSKKLKD
-647 YILD
+647 YIVE

>member
-1 MENLQSLPEVQRII
+1 MENLASLPEVQKII
-15 SIGKANSEISY
+15 SIGKANREVSY

-51 EMGIEIVEEYAKK
+51 EMGIEIVEEYSKK
-64 TLDTPLFPPNEI
+64 SLEESSSLTT
-76 ISGIRGIIKSI
+76 
-87 TEKEVIIAEEKIENE
+87 TKE
-102 NPEMATNNISI
+102 
-113 TIPPGGKIQVKI
+113 
-125 GDKVDPETVIIKV
+125 ETTKEQ
-138 LIDLLKPNKKKKES
+138 KPARKKRES
-152 ASIGVTSE
+152 TVSSSSE

-193 IIEETILSSSILRA
+193 IIEETILGSSILRQNFA
-207 SFVKLIPKIKSK
+207 KLIPKIKSK
-219 KIKVYELVRVD
+219 KIKVYDLVKVD
-230 KLYALTLNE
+230 KMYALNQEQADKLEKVFFDNMELIQQDEKVLNE
-239 AERLDKLFFSNLDI
+239 STNR
-253 IQHEEKIFNECINKI
+253 I
-268 RKYSDTSKRFREL
+268 RKYSENSKKFKEL
-281 KDKID
+281 KEKID
-286 TSSIK
+286 MSFGK
-291 IDKLIRQLGVS
+291 IDEAIRKIGVS

-316 VFRIKEID
+316 VFRVKEIEK
-324 RHFLKI
+324 HFLKI
-330 KARYGHDVKDIK
+330 KAKYGHDVREIK
-342 TFNRFIEKNENIED
+342 GLNRFIEKNENLDEIEKMMGCD
-356 IEQKMGVPIDEV
+356 IEEV

-389 GSSTV
+389 GSPV
-394 EIKEWGEKII
+394 GEIKDWGEKII
-404 KGEREISQAKKEL
+404 KGEREIAQAKREL
-417 VKANLR
+417 VRANLR

-445 GNIGLIK
+445 GNIGLIR

-495 EQVNKVIREARLFVQ
+495 EQVNKVIRETRLFVQ
-510 EYGRDPTND
+510 EFGRDPSND

-536 NVGREPISL
+536 NVAREPISL

-555 ELGDFIEDKDVESP
+555 ELGDFIEDKDVISP
-569 VNSAAGSILAEQIRQ
+569 LNSAATSILSEQIRQ
-584 VLHTLPAREQKVIR
+584 VLQTLPAREQKVIR

-632 LRRLRHPTRSKKLKD
+632 LRRLRHPSRSKKLKD
-647 YILD
+647 YID

>member
-1 MENLQSLPEVQRII
+1 MENLQSLPEVQRLIA
-15 SIGKANSEISY
+15 IGKANSEVSY
-26 DEINEIL
+26 DEINDIL

-51 EMGIEIVEEYAKK
+51 EMGIDVVEEYSKK
-64 TLDTPLFPPNEI
+64 FEEPQILPGKD
-76 ISGIRGIIKSI
+76 
-87 TEKEVIIAEEKIENE
+87 EKPA
-102 NPEMATNNISI
+102 
-113 TIPPGGKIQVKI
+113 
-125 GDKVDPETVIIKV
+125 
-138 LIDLLKPNKKKKES
+138 KKKKEGVSIS
-152 ASIGVTSE
+152 ATSE

-207 SFVKLIPKIKSK
+207 NFTKLMPKIRSK
-219 KIKVYELVRVD
+219 KIKIYEIVRVEKSYAMSPVEVE
-230 KLYALTLNE
+230 KLE
-239 AERLDKLFFSNLDI
+239 KLFFSNM
-253 IQHEEKIFNECINKI
+253 EKIQTDEKSLVECQNKI
-268 RKYSDTSKRFREL
+268 KKYSENSRKFKEF
-281 KDKID
+281 KDKIEEAQKD
-286 TSSIK
+286 
-291 IDKLIRQLGVS
+291 IDSAVREVGVS
-302 QKEIQKIS
+302 QREIQKIS

-330 KARYGHDVKDIK
+330 KARYGHDVKEIK
-342 TFNRFIEKNENIED
+342 TFNRFIEKNENIEE
-356 IEQKMGVPIDEV
+356 IEKMMGVPIDEV

-389 GSSTV
+389 GSTTA
-394 EIKEWGEKII
+394 EIKDWGEKII

-510 EYGRDPTND
+510 EFGRDPTND

-529 QKVKAVK
+529 QKVKSVK

-555 ELGDFIEDKDVESP
+555 ELGDFIEDKEVESP
-569 VNSAAGSILAEQIRQ
+569 LNSAASSILAEQIRQ

-632 LRRLRHPTRSKKLKD
+632 LRRLRHPSRSKKLKD
-647 YILD
+647 YIVE

>member
-15 SIGKANSEISY
+15 AIGKANSEVSY

-51 EMGIEIVEEYAKK
+51 ELGIEVVEEYSKK
-64 TLDTPLFPPNEI
+64 SVEAPVLPP
-76 ISGIRGIIKSI
+76 K
-87 TEKEVIIAEEKIENE
+87 EEK
-102 NPEMATNNISI
+102 PA
-113 TIPPGGKIQVKI
+113 
-125 GDKVDPETVIIKV
+125 
-138 LIDLLKPNKKKKES
+138 KKKKES
-152 ASIGVTSE
+152 SSISATSE

-207 SFVKLIPKIKSK
+207 NFAKLMPKIKSK
-219 KIKVYELVRVD
+219 KIKVYELVKVD
-230 KLYALTLNE
+230 KLYALNQNE
-239 AERLDKLFFSNLDI
+239 ADKLEKVFFSNMDI
-253 IQHEEKIFNECINKI
+253 IQNEEKVYNESINRIK
-268 RKYSDTSKRFREL
+268 KYSENSKKYKELREKIEITSS
-281 KDKID
+281 KID
-286 TSSIK
+286 NATRMI
-291 IDKLIRQLGVS
+291 GVS
-302 QKEIQKIS
+302 QREIQKIS

-330 KARYGHDVKDIK
+330 KARYGHDVKEIK
-342 TFNRFIEKNENIED
+342 TFNRFIEKNENIEE
-356 IEQKMGVPIDEV
+356 IEKMMGIDIDEV

-389 GSSTV
+389 GSSTI
-394 EIKEWGEKII
+394 EIKEWGEKIM

-510 EYGRDPTND
+510 EFGRDPTNE

-529 QKVKAVK
+529 QKVKSVK

-555 ELGDFIEDKDVESP
+555 ELGDFIEDKEVESP
-569 VNSAAGSILAEQIRQ
+569 LNSAAGSILAEQIRQ

-611 EEVGYQFKVTRER
+611 EEVGYQFKVTREH